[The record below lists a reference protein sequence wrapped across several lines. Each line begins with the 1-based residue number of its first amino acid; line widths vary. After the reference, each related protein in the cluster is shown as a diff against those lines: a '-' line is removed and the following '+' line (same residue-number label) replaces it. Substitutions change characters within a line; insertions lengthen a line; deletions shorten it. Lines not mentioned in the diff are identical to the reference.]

1 MELLAL
7 FGLTAQCLPSSLRS
21 EQRGLHPISILVDL
35 MSSRLSFEQPP
46 WFLSSTFT
54 SKETSMR
61 SNFQR
66 LAVSVILP
74 AGLAFLLCT
83 QTANAQQRRGTLQRQ
98 NSGFGQS
105 GRCGSGQSAASQPQL
120 STGLQPQ
127 LSLYYLQP
135 PVSNFTPQLNT
146 QAFGNGLQQQQQPAL
161 TPQQQRALNAL
172 QQYVY
177 EAQLTGTDPTEALQS
192 ALLAMQINQRNAARR
207 AAQQQNR

>member
-1 MELLAL
+1 M
-7 FGLTAQCLPSSLRS
+7 
-21 EQRGLHPISILVDL
+21 V
-35 MSSRLSFEQPP
+35 
-46 WFLSSTFT
+46 
-54 SKETSMR
+54 SK
-61 SNFQR
+61 FQR
-66 LAVSVILP
+66 LAVTVILP
-74 AGLAFLLCT
+74 ASLALLLCT

-98 NSGFGQS
+98 NSGFGQG
-105 GRCGSGQSAASQPQL
+105 GRCGPGQSAALQPQL

-135 PVSNFTPQLNT
+135 PISNSTPQLNT
-146 QAFGNGLQQQQQPAL
+146 QAFANALQQQQQPAL